1 MIGTRVV
8 DLLKMLTVFA
18 LILVLLRLKWHLG
31 IVMLVGAVA
40 LGALSGFSPTEFLR
54 LGFRSATAPTALSLY
69 FALALIMV
77 LENILRK
84 TNTLTRMVDSLRGLV
99 GDHRVV
105 MALMPAIIGLLPSA
119 GGAYFSAPLVEES
132 ATGCVV
138 TGERKSFVNYWFRHI
153 WEYISPLYPGFILT
167 AAIFRVSYGS
177 LFTVTIAFSITVVV
191 TGVLWGLRGIALP
204 DEPAPARRV
213 RHDLWGFGVSFA
225 PIAVVM
231 VLVLGFGVN
240 IALALFL
247 VVVAL
252 LVYHRYGAGRIVVTF
267 RESVS
272 LKTLLLV
279 FGVMVFEGIMEGSG
293 VVGHVP
299 GALAS
304 VGVPVALILFV
315 LPFLVGLMTGLT
327 IAYVGICFPL
337 LLPLIGATHPDMGM
351 LAFAFAAGFAG
362 VMYSPVHLCLVLT
375 KDYFKSELTP
385 IYRIMVLPETM
396 VILVALAQM
405 AVLSAGAFAG

>member
-1 MIGTRVV
+1 
-8 DLLKMLTVFA
+8 LLKILSVFV

-31 IVMLVGAVA
+31 IVMLVGAVVLA
-40 LGALSGFSPTEFLR
+40 VLTWMGPAEFLR
-54 LGFRSATAPTALSLY
+54 VSFRSATEATALSLY
-69 FALALIMV
+69 LALALIMV

-84 TNTLTRMVDSLRGLV
+84 TNTLKRLVDCLRGLL

-105 MALMPAIIGLLPSA
+105 MALMPAIIGILPSA

-153 WEYISPLYPGFILT
+153 WEYVSPLYPGFILT
-167 AAIFRVSYGS
+167 AAIFHVSYGS
-177 LFTVTIAFSITVVV
+177 LFAVTIAFSVTVVI
-191 TGVLWGLRGIALP
+191 TGAVWGLRDIERP
-204 DEPAPARRV
+204 DEPAPPRRV
-213 RHDLWGFGVSFA
+213 RHDLWGFAVSFL
-225 PIAVVM
+225 PIVVIM
-231 VLVLGFGVN
+231 VLVLGLGVN
-240 IALALFL
+240 IALALTL
-247 VVVAL
+247 VVGAL
-252 LVYHRYGAGRIVVTF
+252 LVYHRYGARRIVSTV

-279 FGVMVFEGIMEGSG
+279 FSVLVFKGVMEGSG
-293 VVGHVP
+293 VIGHVP
-299 GALAS
+299 NALESA
-304 VGVPVALILFV
+304 GVPVTLILFA

-362 VMYSPVHLCLVLT
+362 VMFSPVHLCLVLT
-375 KDYFKSELTP
+375 KDYFKAELSP
-385 IYRIMVLPETM
+385 IYRIMVLPETAVM
-396 VILVALAQM
+396 VVALAQM
-405 AVLSAGAFAG
+405 AVLSPGVFGA